1 MSKNLVYYFNVAD
14 FLEVENASN
23 GDWVQV
29 TCFTF
34 RSYAGNRRI
43 NGETYI
49 GPLFYSG
56 TNLLYEK
63 SLNGKIIHLK
73 EGDDVKNLK
82 EVRKNSRYAYS
93 NEWVYNFGD

>member
-34 RSYAGNRRI
+34 RSYAGNRRA
-43 NGETYI
+43 
-49 GPLFYSG
+49 SG
-56 TNLLYEK
+56 
-63 SLNGKIIHLK
+63 S
-73 EGDDVKNLK
+73 
-82 EVRKNSRYAYS
+82 
-93 NEWVYNFGD
+93 